1 MILIKSRQA
10 RTLCG
15 VKSQMLNV
23 ICSWCVHKIKSHDHL
38 ASVQF
43 LVFVEFQPGKDLKR
57 EHPAEDI
64 KNILQISAEAV
75 KF

>member
-15 VKSQMLNV
+15 VKSQLLNV

-43 LVFVEFQPGKDLKR
+43 LVFVSAGKDLKR

-64 KNILQISAEAV
+64 KNILQISPEAV